1 MIKLI
6 YLVMA
11 GFAAINCSDSST
23 NYIEIELDQEFEIKV
38 GDSAILANQGL
49 IIKFKAVTE
58 DSRCPIDAICVWAG
72 NAAVTFDL
80 KNTIS
85 NQLTTQLNTFL
96 DPKSIDFSGVVI
108 TLKEVNPYPKSTE
121 MINPSDYI
129 AKLIVKNRED

>member
-1 MIKLI
+1 MNKFIFL
-6 YLVMA
+6 LMV

-80 KNTIS
+80 KNSI
-85 NQLTTQLNTFL
+85 NDKLTAQLNTYL
-96 DPKSIDFSGVVI
+96 DPRSINFSDVTI
-108 TLKEVNPYPKSTE
+108 TLTELNPYPKSNE
-121 MINPSDYI
+121 PIDSDNYI
-129 AKLIVKNRED
+129 AKLIVKDREN